1 LTTAPAAVAAC
12 TPIWWFD
19 SKEVNPGKQDSIYPP
34 PLAWLPQQQ
43 CTTELSLSN
52 LTHSGDLRTLLCCC

>member
-34 PLAWLPQQQ
+34 P
-43 CTTELSLSN
+43 SL
-52 LTHSGDLRTLLCCC
+52 GCAAAVYDRAEPVQPYPLR